1 MFVNCIAILIC
12 VANIDINY
20 NAVCGQYDSTL
31 LHEAVAMSNPDVVGM
46 LIRAGAD
53 VNSTNQ
59 VCVSVSF

>member
-1 MFVNCIAILIC
+1 MYHTYC
-12 VANIDINY
+12 Y

-31 LHEAVAMSNPDVVGM
+31 LHEAVAMSSPDVVGM

-59 VCVSVSF
+59 VCDSLSL